1 MSKDKIEISEN
12 FFIYC
17 CLKIFEENASQKKI
31 ILEEEQIP
39 IQPVVITP
47 KVIVKSPK
55 TDPVEEII
63 PEKSDPV
70 PVEESEYETEEEIP
84 EKNENSVESKKSVE
98 FNPNVGVKEIEEV
111 SSETEVQYGDFGSSS
126 QKSKK
131 FGSWFSNLC
140 SKGSEVNEES
150 IQEKNSSENAN
161 AEKSE
166 NPQKSQ
172 NSQPQNAPE
181 TNSKSSKNQ
190 TPEQNTKKSTT
201 CTLL

>member
-1 MSKDKIEISEN
+1 M
-12 FFIYC
+12 
-17 CLKIFEENASQKKI
+17 KIFEKIASQKKI

-63 PEKSDPV
+63 PAKSDPV
-70 PVEESEYETEEEIP
+70 PVEESEYETETETEEEIP

-98 FNPNVGVKEIEEV
+98 FNPHVGVKEIEEA

>member
-1 MSKDKIEISEN
+1 M
-12 FFIYC
+12 
-17 CLKIFEENASQKKI
+17 KIFEKIASQKKI

-63 PEKSDPV
+63 PAKSDPV
-70 PVEESEYETEEEIP
+70 PVEESEYETETETEEEIP

-98 FNPNVGVKEIEEV
+98 FNPNVGVNEIEEV

-150 IQEKNSSENAN
+150 IQEKNSSENTN
-161 AEKSE
+161 A
-166 NPQKSQ
+166 QKSQ

-190 TPEQNTKKSTT
+190 TPEQNSKKSTT

>member
-1 MSKDKIEISEN
+1 M
-12 FFIYC
+12 
-17 CLKIFEENASQKKI
+17 KIFEKIASQKKI